1 MIRKRDKHREGGRG
15 AEKCVSEHWVT
26 PLLNL
31 SASKVSPKGRGSEG
45 WMGTRGGESLR
56 RKSEKE
62 RKVKGC
68 TQEFSQRRESSDRLC
83 WKIFD
88 GNEKSFPMSLME
100 KDLK

>member
-31 SASKVSPKGRGSEG
+31 SASKVSPQGRGSDG

-56 RKSEKE
+56 RNEREGKKGERLHTVQSEV
-62 RKVKGC
+62 RKLGQVV
-68 TQEFSQRRESSDRLC
+68 
-83 WKIFD
+83 
-88 GNEKSFPMSLME
+88 
-100 KDLK
+100 LKNL